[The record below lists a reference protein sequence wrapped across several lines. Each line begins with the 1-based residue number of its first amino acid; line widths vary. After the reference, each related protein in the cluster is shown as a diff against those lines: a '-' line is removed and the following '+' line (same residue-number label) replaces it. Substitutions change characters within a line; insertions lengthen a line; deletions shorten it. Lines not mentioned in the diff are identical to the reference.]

1 MPFSKVTILAW
12 STTET
17 TEKPLVAQGFE
28 PPDSPI
34 QLVLYLT
41 SATLTTLSLFCGQID
56 LLGTC
61 SRTTGGIF
69 SSKVQ
74 LVTIYQKTKCA
85 LAYSNYLHIM
95 NNKIV
100 LIGSSSRSIPL
111 DYLMT
116 EGLFRKKRD
125 FFTSHLL
132 TFYVDLF
139 KMIKKEDL
147 IFIFRMR
154 PHRLT
159 PGLRV
164 LFWTLT
170 ILLLL
175 SVNILN

>member
-74 LVTIYQKTKCA
+74 LVTIYQKTKLVNKFVGHERMNLYCSWYDNCWCCCWLWCDYFCTSA
-85 LAYSNYLHIM
+85 ATKRNYFYPMNHEKQQFPVLQKKLDIWKRSLLKKLRQNIFCEMKSNSL
-95 NNKIV
+95 
-100 LIGSSSRSIPL
+100 
-111 DYLMT
+111 
-116 EGLFRKKRD
+116 
-125 FFTSHLL
+125 
-132 TFYVDLF
+132 
-139 KMIKKEDL
+139 
-147 IFIFRMR
+147 
-154 PHRLT
+154 
-159 PGLRV
+159 
-164 LFWTLT
+164 
-170 ILLLL
+170 
-175 SVNILN
+175 

>member
-1 MPFSKVTILAW
+1 MIGRQVLA
-12 STTET
+12 TYN
-17 TEKPLVAQGFE
+17 A
-28 PPDSPI
+28 
-34 QLVLYLT
+34 
-41 SATLTTLSLFCGQID
+41 
-56 LLGTC
+56 
-61 SRTTGGIF
+61 
-69 SSKVQ
+69 
-74 LVTIYQKTKCA
+74 IYQKTKCA

-147 IFIFRMR
+147 TYENGTFYKASYDVAIC
-154 PHRLT
+154 T
-159 PGLRV
+159 PM
-164 LFWTLT
+164 
-170 ILLLL
+170 I
-175 SVNILN
+175 